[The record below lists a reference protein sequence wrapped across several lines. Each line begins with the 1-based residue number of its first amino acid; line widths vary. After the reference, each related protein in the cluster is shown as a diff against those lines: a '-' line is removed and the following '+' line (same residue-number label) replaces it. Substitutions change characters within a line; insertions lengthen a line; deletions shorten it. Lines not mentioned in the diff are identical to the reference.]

1 MSEVLDD
8 PSVKHGHVMQKGVEE
23 NDPDESLKSLQA
35 GHQTPTLVVVVTTNS
50 DDNGQ
55 EFHSPTKHPQIAPII
70 IMQKIDA
77 ATIETPNA
85 ARIDTAAMET
95 PTIAVQGIGAAT
107 TGTPNAATAAQGTYN
122 SSDRS
127 FDNPPSGLKDKVA
140 SAIHIEVAVDQFG
153 SI

>member
-1 MSEVLDD
+1 
-8 PSVKHGHVMQKGVEE
+8 MQKGVEE
-23 NDPDESLKSLQA
+23 NGPDESLKSLQQA
-35 GHQTPTLVVVVTTNS
+35 GQQTPTNSVGSNHPNS